1 MTPLILLSGFAFA
14 QDIPSA
20 KVVMPWSDFKTLY
33 DKGMAP
39 EDKPEA
45 APRDFSINRAGYSGE
60 VTEDGTSAL
69 FDVALQIEVH
79 KAEGWVTVPI
89 APTSVALKSAKVRG
103 KDAPVFIDGGWY
115 MLITDAKGII
125 EVDLEVAA
133 SVFEANGQ
141 SSLSFPMARSGG
153 TTVRLDVPTES
164 DLEFV
169 VGDSR
174 FLKDEDVR
182 GVRRMEAVLPA
193 TGNLSISWQR
203 EVGDVEEGGTDG
215 AQERRMYAEVHTLAG
230 VAEGVLS
237 GHSDVNYTIVHQG
250 TEHLT
255 VTLPADVTV
264 LDVTGSGIREWKVS
278 EAEGAQT
285 VDVDLN
291 FEAIGSYRLMLDY
304 EQALSEDGGDLEVP
318 RIEVSGVERVKGF
331 VGVAALST
339 LEVVAGDASGARK
352 IDVRELPAAI
362 LGRTDQPVL
371 LGYKYRQDAWTL
383 PLTVKQHDE
392 VEVLV
397 TIVDTAESISMVT
410 VDGRVM
416 GRSSWYVRNNRR
428 QFLRVA
434 MPEGAEIWSVKVA
447 GKAVKPGIDEQG
459 DVLVPLVR
467 SRAAQGSLAAF
478 TVEVIWVEDGTA
490 PDDAGRGSIDLALPE
505 IDVPVTYY
513 RWSVYVPWDAK
524 IKKKSVDSTMR
535 KVEWFSTPV
544 TPEGNYLDMAGQAA
558 MQQAYMAQNTAVDA
572 GVSPVDVAMPVE
584 GQALYFE
591 KLLVVDEELTLHL
604 DYKGLKDD

>member
-1 MTPLILLSGFAFA
+1 
-14 QDIPSA
+14 
-20 KVVMPWSDFKTLY
+20 
-33 DKGMAP
+33 
-39 EDKPEA
+39 
-45 APRDFSINRAGYSGE
+45 
-60 VTEDGTSAL
+60 
-69 FDVALQIEVH
+69 
-79 KAEGWVTVPI
+79 
-89 APTSVALKSAKVRG
+89 
-103 KDAPVFIDGGWY
+103 

-153 TTVRLDVPTES
+153 TTVRLDVPSES

-352 IDVRELPAAI
+352 IDVRE
-362 LGRTDQPVL
+362 
-371 LGYKYRQDAWTL
+371 
-383 PLTVKQHDE
+383 
-392 VEVLV
+392 
-397 TIVDTAESISMVT
+397 
-410 VDGRVM
+410 
-416 GRSSWYVRNNRR
+416 
-428 QFLRVA
+428 
-434 MPEGAEIWSVKVA
+434 
-447 GKAVKPGIDEQG
+447 
-459 DVLVPLVR
+459 
-467 SRAAQGSLAAF
+467 
-478 TVEVIWVEDGTA
+478 
-490 PDDAGRGSIDLALPE
+490 
-505 IDVPVTYY
+505 
-513 RWSVYVPWDAK
+513 
-524 IKKKSVDSTMR
+524 
-535 KVEWFSTPV
+535 
-544 TPEGNYLDMAGQAA
+544 QAA
-558 MQQAYMAQNTAVDA
+558 
-572 GVSPVDVAMPVE
+572 
-584 GQALYFE
+584 
-591 KLLVVDEELTLHL
+591 
-604 DYKGLKDD
+604 